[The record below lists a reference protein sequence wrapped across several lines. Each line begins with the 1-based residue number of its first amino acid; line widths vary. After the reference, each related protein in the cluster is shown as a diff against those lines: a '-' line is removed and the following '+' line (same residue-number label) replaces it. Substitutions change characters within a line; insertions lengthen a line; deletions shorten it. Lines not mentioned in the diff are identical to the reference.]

1 MLVAG
6 IDEAGRGPVIGPMVI
21 CLAITDKENEKML
34 RDIGVKD
41 SKLLSPEKRQQL
53 SDKIKEIC
61 KVHFVIITAKKINEQ
76 MKNKSLNEIEA
87 NYIEKLIRSIDEKT
101 MNEIE
106 KIYIDVPDPVPI
118 KFLRRLKLKREI
130 VEKIHPSHKA
140 DVRFPICSAASII
153 AKVIRDEQIEKIK
166 EELQC
171 DFGNGYTHD
180 PLTIEC
186 LKKNIDNK
194 QWQKYL
200 RMKWDTVKKIIR
212 EKKFGTK
219 QVKLFEDD

>member
-21 CLAITDKENEKML
+21 CLAIVDKEKEAELKE
-34 RDIGVKD
+34 IGVKD
-41 SKLLSPEKRQQL
+41 SKLLTPEKRIDL
-53 SDKIKEIC
+53 FDKIKKIC
-61 KVHFVIITAKKINEQ
+61 RISYVIITARKINEQ
-76 MKNKSLNEIEA
+76 MKSKSLNEIEA

-101 MNEIE
+101 MGEIE
-106 KIYIDVPDPVPI
+106 KIYVDVPDPMPT
-118 KFLRRLKLKREI
+118 KFLKRLKLNKEI
-130 VEKIHPSHKA
+130 VEKIHASHKA
-140 DVRFPICSAASII
+140 DVKFPICSAASIV

-166 EELQC
+166 KELQC

-180 PLTIEC
+180 PATIEC

-200 RMKWDTVKKIIR
+200 RMKWDTIKKILR
-212 EKKFGTK
+212 EKKFKTK
-219 QVKLFEDD
+219 QVKLFEE